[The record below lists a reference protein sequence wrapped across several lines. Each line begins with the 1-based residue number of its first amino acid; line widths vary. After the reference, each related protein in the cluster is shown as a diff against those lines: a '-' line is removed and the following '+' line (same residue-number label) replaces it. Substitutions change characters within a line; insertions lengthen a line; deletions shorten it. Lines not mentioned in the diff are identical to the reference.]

1 VLLWADLLCSDGR
14 ERCLLQIGRD
24 REGKGR
30 DSRRDTGTNRLIVNQ
45 TDRKSERETDRGRLM
60 TERL

>member
-1 VLLWADLLCSDGR
+1 MSVTNGPRLG
-14 ERCLLQIGRD
+14 G
-24 REGKGR
+24 EGKGR